1 MKVLSRTCDSA
12 QLIHLLS
19 THVERLFESF
29 DDART
34 YMVSMGVPAAG
45 QHGDILL
52 PLYSV
57 ETGVRPAPCIE
68 SDRTLNSNDSPNYQE
83 FGC

>member
-29 DDART
+29 DDAHT

-52 PLYSV
+52 SLD
-57 ETGVRPAPCIE
+57 GGRPAPRIE
-68 SDRTLNSNDSPNYQE
+68 SDRTLHSNDSPNYQE

>member
-52 PLYSV
+52 PL
-57 ETGVRPAPCIE
+57 GGRGRPAPCIE
-68 SDRTLNSNDSPNYQE
+68 SDRTLHSNDSPNYQE